1 MHKQIVATAFAVMAA
16 MSTGAQAQTAG
27 LADQPTGQL
36 RQELE
41 RRYDAAL
48 QATRAPEVLRAEDSR
63 YTWASEAKAE
73 CGIAIGFL
81 KSGTHDRQSI
91 DRCDAFYNRM
101 LNVPPS
107 APPAP
112 VAAVVPPPTGCTVG
126 LPVLVFFDW
135 DVDTPPADASALTS
149 TVATGMQQC
158 GWSGLT
164 VNGHADK
171 TGTDE
176 YNLRLSERRAAA
188 IARLLEANGVP
199 AAAITTRGYGE
210 SMPKIATAEGVREP
224 MNRRVEINAAMG
236 NQ

>member
-16 MSTGAQAQTAG
+16 MSTAAQAQTAA

-41 RRYDAAL
+41 QRYDAAL

-63 YTWASEAKAE
+63 YTWASEAKVE

-101 LNVPPS
+101 RTVPPS
-107 APPAP
+107 AP
-112 VAAVVPPPTGCTVG
+112 VAAGVVPPPTGCAVS
-126 LPVLVFFDW
+126 LPAILFFDW
-135 DVDTPPADASALTS
+135 DVDTPPADAQALTS
-149 TVATGMQQC
+149 TVATGMQPC

-171 TGTDE
+171 SGTDQ
-176 YNLRLSERRAAA
+176 YNLRLSERRAAG

-199 AAAITTRGYGE
+199 AAAITTQGYGE

-224 MNRRVEINAAMG
+224 MNRRVEINATIAE
-236 NQ
+236 Q